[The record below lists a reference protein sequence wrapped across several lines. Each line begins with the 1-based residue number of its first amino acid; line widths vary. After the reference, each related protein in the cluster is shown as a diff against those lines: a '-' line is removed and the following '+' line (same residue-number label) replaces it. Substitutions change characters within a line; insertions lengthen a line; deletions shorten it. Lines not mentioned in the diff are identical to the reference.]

1 MDINSIF
8 PLFLIGFSAAL
19 WGVCIPLLKRAID
32 DTVVD
37 RTFSFATIRRL
48 ATRFHFIIAAIL
60 MIVGF
65 ALYMTA
71 ISMTLITIVGAVS
84 TVMFPAQIISAS
96 FILKEKVKKNQLIGI
111 VLIMLGIMLFGI
123 GYTV

>member
-1 MDINSIF
+1 MDANSIF
-8 PLFLIGFSAAL
+8 PLFLVGCSAVL
-19 WGVCIPLLKRAID
+19 WGVCVPLLKHAID

-37 RTFSFATIRRL
+37 RIFSLATIRRL
-48 ATRFHFIIAAIL
+48 ATRVHFVIAAIL

-96 FILKEKVKKNQLIGI
+96 IILKEKVRKRQLIGI
-111 VLIMLGIMLFGI
+111 ALIMIGIILFGI
-123 GYTV
+123 GYTT